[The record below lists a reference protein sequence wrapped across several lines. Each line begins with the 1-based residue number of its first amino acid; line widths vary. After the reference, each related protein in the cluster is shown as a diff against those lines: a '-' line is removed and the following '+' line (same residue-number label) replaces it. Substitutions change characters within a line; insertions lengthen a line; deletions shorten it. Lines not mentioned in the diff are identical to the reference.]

1 MVVGGEG
8 KGVSKC
14 SRRPIFYFIRENWG
28 ERGGGLFEGG
38 RPRSKEWKNFGRR
51 WTRRVGGGS

>member
-38 RPRSKEWKNFGRR
+38 RPRSKEWKNIGRR

>member
-14 SRRPIFYFIRENWG
+14 SRRPIFYIIRENWG

-38 RPRSKEWKNFGRR
+38 RPRSREWKNFGRR
-51 WTRRVGGGS
+51 WTRRVGGGF

>member
-38 RPRSKEWKNFGRR
+38 PPRSREWKNFGRR
-51 WTRRVGGGS
+51 WTRRVGGGF